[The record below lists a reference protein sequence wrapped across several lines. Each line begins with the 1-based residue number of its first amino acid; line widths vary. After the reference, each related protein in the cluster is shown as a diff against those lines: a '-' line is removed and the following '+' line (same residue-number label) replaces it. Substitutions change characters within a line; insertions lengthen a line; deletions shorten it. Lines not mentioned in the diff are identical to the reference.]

1 MENRGL
7 FVGRKSGCS
16 CGGFADHRSLSS
28 SRISSRNSYFSG
40 MQPCLNPGPC
50 RHTGDAWSNPMDV
63 LNVIKAADYTRL
75 SKSSLDKL
83 RVYGGG
89 PLYIK
94 VGARVVYDRIDLDTW
109 LIGKKVANTSQ
120 PVAVAS

>member
-1 MENRGL
+1 LIKPPEPKMTR
-7 FVGRKSGCS
+7 
-16 CGGFADHRSLSS
+16 ARSS
-28 SRISSRNSYFSG
+28 
-40 MQPCLNPGPC
+40 P
-50 RHTGDAWSNPMDV
+50 DAY
-63 LNVIKAADYTRL
+63 ATYTNL

-94 VGARVVYDRIDLDTW
+94 VGARVVYDRVDLDTW

-120 PVAVAS
+120 QIAVAS

>member
-1 MENRGL
+1 ME
-7 FVGRKSGCS
+7 
-16 CGGFADHRSLSS
+16 
-28 SRISSRNSYFSG
+28 
-40 MQPCLNPGPC
+40 
-50 RHTGDAWSNPMDV
+50 T
-63 LNVIKAADYTRL
+63 LNVPQAAKYTGL

-94 VGARVVYDRIDLDTW
+94 AGARVVYDRIDLDTW

-120 PVAVAS
+120 QIAVAS